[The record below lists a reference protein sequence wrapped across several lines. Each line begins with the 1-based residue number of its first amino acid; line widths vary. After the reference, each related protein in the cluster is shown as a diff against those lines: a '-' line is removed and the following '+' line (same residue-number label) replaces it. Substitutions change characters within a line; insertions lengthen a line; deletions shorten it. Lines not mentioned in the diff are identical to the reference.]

1 MVCPACG
8 AAITGDVR
16 FCARCGGKVNEL
28 PVSAP
33 PLYGG
38 PPPQMPMVA
47 PGAGLRVQ
55 RNLQTMGILW
65 CVYAGYRV
73 VSGLVGMFFLRTF
86 AMGHMGGFPF
96 GGDFGGGWPMGMAG
110 LVPFIGV
117 MAVIA
122 SVLAAAVGYSLLT
135 RQPWG
140 RVLAIIAA
148 ILALVKFPL
157 GTALGIYT
165 LWVLAPAVSGEE
177 YDALADRS

>member
-8 AAITGDVR
+8 ASITEDVR

-28 PVSAP
+28 PVTAP
-33 PLYGG
+33 PMYSGQ
-38 PPPQMPMVA
+38 PPQMPMVA
-47 PGAGLRVQ
+47 PGSGLRVQ

-86 AMGHMGGFPF
+86 AMRHMGGFPF
-96 GGDFGGGWPMGMAG
+96 GDNFGGGWPTGMAG
-110 LVPFIGV
+110 LVPLIGV

-140 RVLAIIAA
+140 RVLAIVAA

-165 LWVLAPAVSGEE
+165 LWVLAPAASAEE